1 MSFLKV
7 NRSYHPHGLGKRA
20 VKVKRKPASKQE
32 WVSTVND
39 LSVHRATPEE
49 LSQRHERHK
58 SKNKAVAQ
66 WELREKVLQR
76 RLRKQGQDSPDPLER
91 MKLAIMREVL
101 SEQYHMQDVLERS
114 DRAMAVVKD
123 IFGDAPRRQTGFP
136 NVTMAPDCDP
146 DSSVL
151 PVVQKQHLP
160 TQLSILSESVMDS
173 QALNEVEDESLYLRD
188 SERSEDE
195 VDASDSVTFNSNMDM
210 SRYSRYLQEK
220 APRCERPTN
229 ENPPETPCTPHTPA
243 TSLGNQE
250 AALNA
255 TTAVKRVRSRRH
267 NEEGSC
273 TPLNG
278 SSSTRPSKMIGQ
290 VLNPDPKNQKRG
302 KKSKHSSSSSR
313 SRAELPELDST
324 ALGSLS
330 GNQSS
335 LELLHHM
342 MGEVELDLQ
351 DFEQQTGREVNECT
365 TLPRA
370 QGLTGFS
377 VSLVS
382 TLSRLVRLL
391 KESGIQ
397 LNRESEAR
405 QRLAEE
411 SQEQRTLIDVLT
423 AEVLTIREENAAMQA
438 KLQQYMI
445 VADEQLISLKQELNE
460 LTGRT
465 DNERFSAR
473 PVNSSV
479 PANAAISQEH
489 RPASRGMPYCGVD
502 RLDPAPSDYPERDI
516 DSPLK
521 AGAGKPLPERLFQPA
536 VLLSPPR
543 QRDSQTQ
550 LPTKAVVRNV
560 FQENQR
566 LNISKP
572 NNSALYPETLV
583 PAMNPLVGELHPN
596 NWPPAEEQRGLG
608 ETRLQ
613 MQQWKGGNP
622 EDELEECSMAS
633 SFTSLPQANPLQK
646 VGLHRPDSLA
656 SPPSKTQGS
665 QHSVTVFQAAK
676 QKPGSVS
683 ADEEKKQ
690 EMLMSHIAELTRQ
703 NSIIKAQLGQFRAQ
717 PEGAGKSSQQ
727 ATETHK
733 TGAVTEPGTDA
744 ISRKSPLPSSSP
756 GSVEQRI
763 AELNRQSVE
772 ARSKLL
778 ELIEQQKQAA
788 GAASPSVSPIPP
800 AQGRWST
807 GNGGRTIE
815 VSIPLPDMDSSAWTT
830 PSSSVSRTSG
840 RRSAGEAARS
850 CSPLSDGRATPVST
864 RAKVDTLKEEGW
876 FALSTHVK

>member
-1 MSFLKV
+1 
-7 NRSYHPHGLGKRA
+7 
-20 VKVKRKPASKQE
+20 
-32 WVSTVND
+32 
-39 LSVHRATPEE
+39 
-49 LSQRHERHK
+49 
-58 SKNKAVAQ
+58 
-66 WELREKVLQR
+66 
-76 RLRKQGQDSPDPLER
+76 
-91 MKLAIMREVL
+91 
-101 SEQYHMQDVLERS
+101 
-114 DRAMAVVKD
+114 
-123 IFGDAPRRQTGFP
+123 
-136 NVTMAPDCDP
+136 MAPDCDP
-146 DSSVL
+146 ESSVL
-151 PVVQKQHLP
+151 PVVQKRHPP

-173 QALNEVEDESLYLRD
+173 QALNEVEDESLYPRD
-188 SERSEDE
+188 SECSEDE
-195 VDASDSVTFNSNMDM
+195 VDASDLVTFNSNMDM
-210 SRYSRYLQEK
+210 SRYSQYLQEK
-220 APRCERPTN
+220 ASPSQCERPTN
-229 ENPPETPCTPHTPA
+229 ENPPETPRTPHTPA

-255 TTAVKRVRSRRH
+255 TTAVKRIRSRRR

-302 KKSKHSSSSSR
+302 KKSKHSLSSSR
-313 SRAELPELDST
+313 SLAELPELDGT

-351 DFEQQTGREVNECT
+351 DFEQQTGRGVNECT

-382 TLSRLVRLL
+382 TLGRLVRLL

-411 SQEQRTLIDVLT
+411 SKEQRMLIDVLT
-423 AEVLTIREENAAMQA
+423 AEVLAIREENAAMQA

-445 VADEQLISLKQELNE
+445 VTDEQLISLKQELNE

-465 DNERFSAR
+465 DNEGFSAR

-479 PANAAISQEH
+479 PAHAARSQEH
-489 RPASRGMPYCGVD
+489 RTATHGMSYCGVD
-502 RLDPAPSDYPERDI
+502 RLDPSPSDYPERDI
-516 DSPLK
+516 HSPVK

-550 LPTKAVVRNV
+550 LPTKADVRNI

-566 LNISKP
+566 FNISKP

-583 PAMNPLVGELHPN
+583 PAMNPLVGELHAN
-596 NWPPAEEQRGLG
+596 NWPPTEEQRGLG
-608 ETRLQ
+608 ETHRQ
-613 MQQWKGGNP
+613 MQQWNGGNP
-622 EDELEECSMAS
+622 EDELEECSMTS
-633 SFTSLPQANPLQK
+633 SFTSLPQANPR
-646 VGLHRPDSLA
+646 HRSDSLA
-656 SPPSKTQGS
+656 SLPSKTQGS
-665 QHSVTVFQAAK
+665 QHSATVFQDAK
-676 QKPGSVS
+676 EKPGSVS
-683 ADEEKKQ
+683 ADEERKQ
-690 EMLMSHIAELTRQ
+690 ELLMSHIAELTRQ

-717 PEGAGKSSQQ
+717 PEGAGKTSQQ
-727 ATETHK
+727 ATETQK
-733 TGAVTEPGTDA
+733 IRAATDPGTDA
-744 ISRKSPLPSSSP
+744 LSRKSPLPPSSP

-815 VSIPLPDMDSSAWTT
+815 VSIPLPDTDSSVGTT

-840 RRSAGEAARS
+840 RRSAVEAARS

-864 RAKVDTLKEEGW
+864 RAKVDTFKEEGW